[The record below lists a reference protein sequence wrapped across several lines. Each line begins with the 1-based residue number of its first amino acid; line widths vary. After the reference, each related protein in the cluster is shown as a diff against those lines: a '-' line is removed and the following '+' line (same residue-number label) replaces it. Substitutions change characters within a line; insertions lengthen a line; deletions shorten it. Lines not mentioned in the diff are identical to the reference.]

1 MFPLYLPAPTVQ
13 VYQGAVTPAPW
24 TPTLLVYQ
32 GAVTPAPWTPTLQ
45 VYQGAVTPAPWTPTL
60 LAQAPPATEKNPWVE
75 LLVGSGKP
83 FPSCHFY
90 VFGATGDLVSKRAVR
105 EALVQLAETHSL
117 EGSKNPF
124 VLLGLQTVPA
134 GPYLAAFRTGDAESK
149 TISEEGF
156 EAFKRLTRLET
167 PQAHIIGVNVKEV
180 PDYKKLAPELGKD
193 NAVFY
198 GALPPKLYGS
208 FLDNL
213 RLSGLSQQPDGGF
226 RRILLEKPFGNE
238 SADARALNEKLI
250 QDFKPGQVLLVDHFL
265 AYPGMTNMLSFR
277 SDPVVDEALSS
288 KYVEKFDIKVLES
301 IKSNDRPYFR
311 DTGLVKDM
319 VQNHAIQVFSTMA
332 CDLPEQEYGD
342 ALRAQREQVIKN
354 IEVDEASCRRGQFEG
369 FNDPAQGS
377 PPGLPP
383 SHAETYVSFRFKV
396 KCARWSEVPFRLVNA
411 KGVDQKRSG
420 VDIYLRAL
428 PEKLAS
434 RWSVA
439 ANQPA
444 VIHTTM
450 NPVARIWVDFPTTKK
465 SLEVPYDTRVPD
477 RPPYATLFCQAI
489 RGETAI
495 FATPAESLAAW
506 RVADQLTAVL
516 QKHPLISY
524 RAGVSIDQIDDR

>member
-1 MFPLYLPAPTVQ
+1 MFPAHFALPPAP
-13 VYQGAVTPAPW
+13 PA
-24 TPTLLVYQ
+24 LV
-32 GAVTPAPWTPTLQ
+32 
-45 VYQGAVTPAPWTPTL
+45 
-60 LAQAPPATEKNPWVE
+60 AQAPTAQRNPWVE
-75 LLVGSGKP
+75 LLVGSTRP
-83 FPSCHFY
+83 LPSCHFY

-105 EALVQLAETHSL
+105 DAMVQLAETHTL
-117 EGSKNPF
+117 ESSKDPL
-124 VLLGLQTVPA
+124 VLLGQKTEPA
-134 GPYLAAFRTGDAESK
+134 GPYLAGFRTGDAESK
-149 TISEEGF
+149 PITQEGF
-156 EAFKRLTRLET
+156 EAFKKLARLDGPEAR
-167 PQAHIIGVNVKEV
+167 IIGVSVKDA
-180 PDYKKLAPELGKD
+180 PDYARLTPELGGD

-198 GALPPKLYGS
+198 GALPPKLYGV

-213 RLSGLSQQPDGGF
+213 RLSGLSRQPEGGF

-238 SADARALNEKLI
+238 SSEARALNEKLVR
-250 QDFKPGQVLLVDHFL
+250 DFQPGQVLLVDHFL

-288 KYVEKFDIKVLES
+288 RYVEKFEVKVLES

-332 CDLPEQEYGD
+332 CDLPDQESGD
-342 ALRAQREQVIKN
+342 AIRAQREQVIQN

-377 PPGLPP
+377 PPGAAP
-383 SHAETYVSFRFKV
+383 SQAETYVSFRFKV
-396 KCARWSEVPFRLVNA
+396 KSPRWGSVPFRLVNA
-411 KGVDQKRSG
+411 KGVDHKRSG

-428 PEKLAS
+428 PERLAA
-434 RWSVA
+434 RWGVPADQS
-439 ANQPA
+439 A

-450 NPVARIWVDFPTTKK
+450 NPIARIWVDFPTTHK
-465 SLEVPYDTRVPD
+465 SLEVPYDTHVPD

-506 RVADQLTAVL
+506 RVADQLTALL
-516 QKHPLISY
+516 QKQPLIPY
-524 RAGVSIDQIDDR
+524 RAGVTIEQIDDR

>member
-1 MFPLYLPAPTVQ
+1 MFPFYLPA
-13 VYQGAVTPAPW
+13 TP
-24 TPTLLVYQ
+24 
-32 GAVTPAPWTPTLQ
+32 PAQ
-45 VYQGAVTPAPWTPTL
+45 I
-60 LAQAPPATEKNPWVE
+60 AQAPTPSEKNPWVE
-75 LLVGSGKP
+75 LLVGSTRP

-105 EALVQLAETHSL
+105 DALVQLAETHTL
-117 EGSKNPF
+117 EESRDPF
-124 VLLGLQTVPA
+124 VLLGQQTVPA
-134 GPYLAAFRTGDAESK
+134 GPYLAGFRTGDAESK
-149 TISEEGF
+149 PITQEGF
-156 EAFKRLTRLET
+156 EAFKKLARLDG
-167 PQAHIIGVNVKEV
+167 PQAQIIGISVKDA
-180 PDYKKLAPELGKD
+180 PDYKKLAPELGND

-198 GALPPKLYGS
+198 GALPPKLYGV
-208 FLDNL
+208 FMDNL
-213 RLSGLSQQPDGGF
+213 RLSGLSEQPSGGF

-238 SADARALNEKLI
+238 SAEARALNEKLVH
-250 QDFKPGQVLLVDHFL
+250 DFKPGQVLLVDHFL

-277 SDPVVDEALSS
+277 SDPVVDEALNS
-288 KYVEKFDIKVLES
+288 KYVEKFDVKVLES

-332 CDLPEQEYGD
+332 CDLPKEENGD
-342 ALRAQREQVIKN
+342 AIRAQREQVIKDM
-354 IEVDEASCRRGQFEG
+354 ELDEASCRRGQFEG

-377 PPGLPP
+377 PPGAAP
-383 SHAETYVSFRFKV
+383 SQAETYVSFRFKV
-396 KCARWSEVPFRLVNA
+396 KSGRWGQVPFRLVNA
-411 KGVDQKRSG
+411 KGVDHKRSG

-434 RWSVA
+434 RWSVPTSE
-439 ANQPA
+439 PA

-450 NPVARIWVDFPTTKK
+450 NPIARIWVDFPTSQK
-465 SLEVPYDTRVPD
+465 SIEVPYDSRVPD

-516 QKHPLISY
+516 QKRPLIAY
-524 RAGVSIDQIDDR
+524 RAGVSIEQIDDQ